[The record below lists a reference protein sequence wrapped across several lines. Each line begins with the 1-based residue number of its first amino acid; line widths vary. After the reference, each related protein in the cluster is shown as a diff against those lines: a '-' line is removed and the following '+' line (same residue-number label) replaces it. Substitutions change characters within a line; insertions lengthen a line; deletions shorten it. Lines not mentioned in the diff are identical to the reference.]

1 MKKAMVLRMP
11 GNLYQDLKK
20 IAGEKGVTM
29 TGLILHVLWEFID
42 EKQNQEE

>member
-1 MKKAMVLRMP
+1 MKKGIILRMP

-42 EKQNQEE
+42 EKQNKEE